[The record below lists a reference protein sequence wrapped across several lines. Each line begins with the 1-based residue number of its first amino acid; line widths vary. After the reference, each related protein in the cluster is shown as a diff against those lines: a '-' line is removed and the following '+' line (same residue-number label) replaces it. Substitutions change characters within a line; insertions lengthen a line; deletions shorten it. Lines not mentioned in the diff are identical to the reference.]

1 MRQAIAFIAAI
12 PMVFIGYMAAYLTHE
27 PEGVP
32 LMVAAAI
39 LAAIAVVS
47 PFSKLFSIILD
58 YSVYAVV
65 IVVFG
70 LVVYGKF
77 FS

>member
-1 MRQAIAFIAAI
+1 MRQAIAFFAAI
-12 PMVFIGYMAAYLTHE
+12 PMAFIGYMGAFLTHE

-32 LMVAAAI
+32 LMAAAAM
-39 LAAIAVVS
+39 LAAIAIIS
-47 PFSKLFSIILD
+47 PFSKLFSVILD
-58 YSVYAVV
+58 YAVYTIV
-65 IVVFG
+65 IIVFG